1 MKRKIL
7 ILLLIPVILTGLF
20 AYQHIDEEKEKE
32 KERIVGQS
40 ILLTL
45 QSGHYIKKDFNDE
58 FSEMV
63 FDMYIERL
71 DPTKKF
77 FLKQDIE
84 ELSKWKYQ
92 LDDQLKQA
100 NFDFFNYSVKRIDER
115 IKSTEAIY
123 KSILEEPFDFEKKEK
138 IELDPEKQEYA
149 KNEKSLKEAWR
160 KALKYQTMVRLSD
173 MIEKQEKALERKDTS
188 WTEKSFEEME
198 AEAREKVMN
207 RQEEWF
213 DNLKQLERR
222 DRFSAYYN
230 AVASSYGP
238 HTGYFPPKDKENFD
252 INMSGKLEGIGA
264 QLTRRDG
271 YVNVI
276 RIVPGSASWKQGDL
290 KAGDKIIKVAQEG
303 EDPVDV
309 VGMRLDDVVQ
319 LIRGEKGT
327 VVTLT
332 VEKPDGT
339 IMDISIERD
348 VVVLEETYARSAVLK
363 NQKDESKTGY
373 IHLPKFYV
381 DFNDMNGR
389 RCSEDVAVELEK
401 LKNEN
406 IDGLILDL
414 RNNGGGSLPDVVKI
428 AGLFID
434 EGPVVQIK
442 AKRGNPRIMKDR
454 DSGTKYDGPLMI
466 LVNEGSASASE
477 ILAAAM
483 QDYGRA
489 VVVGSPSTFGK
500 GTVQRFYDLD
510 KVIRSN
516 EYDQYKPLG
525 AVKLTTQKFYRI
537 NGGATQLKGVKPD
550 IVLPDQYAYVEVGEK
565 QMDNAMPWSE
575 IESLDYDA
583 WRKDYNLASIAENSE
598 KRVKKNHVF
607 DLIEKDAKR
616 VEKNRENTH
625 KTLNLDKF
633 IKEQEELR
641 EASKKLRDIQDDIK
655 PLDVIQ
661 LKKDEQIFGQDSVK
675 IERFKRWKKNLKKD
689 IYLKEALNI
698 MQDINLSTSAAL
710 KEE

>member
-7 ILLLIPVILTGLF
+7 FLLLIPVVLTGLF
-20 AYQHIDEEKEKE
+20 AYQYIDKEHKQE
-32 KERIVGQS
+32 KERIIGQS

-45 QSGHYIKKDFNDE
+45 QSGHYVKKDFNDD

-63 FDMYIERL
+63 FDMYIESL

-77 FLKQDIE
+77 FLKEDIE
-84 ELSKWKYQ
+84 KLSKWKYQ
-92 LDDQLKQA
+92 LDDQLKRT
-100 NFDFFNYSVKRIDER
+100 DFEFFSLSVELIDQRIE
-115 IKSTEAIY
+115 STAAIY
-123 KSILEEPFDFEKKEK
+123 SSILDKPFDFEKNEK
-138 IELDPEKQEYA
+138 IELYPENQKYA
-149 KNEKSLKEAWR
+149 RNRKALKESWR

-173 MIEKQEKALERKDTS
+173 MIEKQEKALERNDTS
-188 WTEKSFEEME
+188 WTEKSFSEME
-198 AEAREKVMN
+198 AEAREKVMK

-213 DNLKQLERR
+213 DNLKQLQRQ
-222 DRFSAYYN
+222 DRYSAYYN
-230 AVASSYGP
+230 AVARAYGP

-290 KAGDKIIKVAQEG
+290 KAGDKIIKVAQEN

-348 VVVLEETYARSAVLK
+348 VVVLEETYARSAVLD
-363 NQKDESKTGY
+363 NENDESKTGY

-381 DFNDMNGR
+381 DFNDRNGR
-389 RCSEDVAVELEK
+389 RCSEDVAKELEK
-401 LKNEN
+401 LKSEN
-406 IDGLILDL
+406 INGLIVDL

-434 EGPVVQIK
+434 QGPVVQIK
-442 AKRGNPRIMKDR
+442 AQRGDPRILKDR
-454 DSGTKYDGPLMI
+454 DGGTEYDGPLMI

-516 EYDQYKPLG
+516 EYDQFKPLG

-550 IVLPDQYAYVEVGEK
+550 IILPDKYAYVEVGEK
-565 QMDNAMPWSE
+565 EMDNAMPWSK
-575 IESLDYDA
+575 IESLEYEP
-583 WRKDYNLASIAENSE
+583 WPKEYNLKSISENSH
-598 KRVKKNHVF
+598 KRIRKNYVF

-616 VEKNRENTH
+616 VEQNRNNTY
-625 KTLNLDKF
+625 KTLNLNKF
-633 IKEQEELR
+633 IKEQEKLR
-641 EASKKLRDIQDDIK
+641 NASKKLREARDEIV
-655 PLDVIQ
+655 PLDVTQ
-661 LKKDEQIFGQDSVK
+661 LKKDVQIVGQDSVK
-675 IERFKRWKKNLKKD
+675 IERFKRWKNNLKKD

-698 MQDINLSTSAAL
+698 MQDINLSAS
-710 KEE
+710 